1 MSSMERL
8 RHLPFDLVIAI
19 LVSICAG
26 VQAQAG
32 QGDSTH
38 TQPGKPVPEVVRRI
52 PFPID
57 SPAPKSALA
66 VEFRPAEQMTEKDR
80 LLEADAES
88 AIGEKAGFA
97 DLEFNVGKWNYQ
109 QIVCPALPNHL
120 FLGFTRNNGVG
131 DVSLF
136 SASIPRNGEGRV
148 RVIPIQRRGYSFFS
162 PAPINALTISAFNHI
177 RAEEHP
183 DQAPDWVGTALCYAA
198 LAGAHPAA
206 EVPADNPDSKDYLEG
221 PHAIMDIPNRGGAII
236 RLTDVATPRKPM
248 AWTLTFNG
256 KGKLLK
262 AMHVPAAQIGTT
274 KVTPPAQVDAQGK
287 EIEPRS
293 KKVPPSRW

>member
-1 MSSMERL
+1 MGSMERHKRL
-8 RHLPFDLVIAI
+8 ALVLI
-19 LVSICAG
+19 LAFFACVCAG
-26 VQAQAG
+26 VRAQAG
-32 QGDSTH
+32 PGDSAH
-38 TQPGKPVPEVVRRI
+38 TQAGKPVHEGLRPM

-57 SPAPKSALA
+57 SSAPGSVLA
-66 VEFRPAEQMTEKDR
+66 VSFRPAEQMTEKDR

-120 FLGFTRNNGVG
+120 FLSFTRNNGVG

-148 RVIPIQRRGYSFFS
+148 RIIPIQRRGYSFFS

-177 RAEEHP
+177 RTEEHP

-198 LAGAHPAA
+198 LAGAHPAV
-206 EVPADNPDSKDYLEG
+206 EIPADSPNSKDYLAG
-221 PHAIMDIPNRGGAII
+221 PQAIMDIPNRGGAII
-236 RLTDVATPRKPM
+236 RLTDVAAPRKPM

-262 AMHVPAAQIGTT
+262 ATHVPAAQIGAT
-274 KVTPPAQVDAQGK
+274 KVTPPAPADGQGQP
-287 EIEPRS
+287 IEPGA
-293 KKVPPSRW
+293 KAVPPSRW

>member
-1 MSSMERL
+1 MGSMERFK
-8 RHLPFDLVIAI
+8 RLPFVLFIVVIAS
-19 LVSICAG
+19 LCAA

-32 QGDSTH
+32 PSDPTH
-38 TQPGKPVPEVVRRI
+38 EQQGKPVPEVVRPM

-57 SPAPKSALA
+57 SEAPGRALA
-66 VEFRPAEQMTEKDR
+66 VEFRPAEQMAEKDR

-97 DLEFNVGKWNYQ
+97 DLQFNVGKWNYQ

-148 RVIPIQRRGYSFFS
+148 RIIPIQRRGYSFFS

-177 RAEEHP
+177 RAEEHS
-183 DQAPDWVGTALCYAA
+183 DQAPDWAGTALCYAA
-198 LAGAHPAA
+198 LAGAHPEA
-206 EVPADNPDSKDYLEG
+206 EVPADSAAGRKYPQDPRAMMQIPD
-221 PHAIMDIPNRGGAII
+221 HGGAII
-236 RLTDVATPRKPM
+236 HFTDVTVRPRPM
-248 AWTLTFNG
+248 TWTLIFNG
-256 KGKLLK
+256 KGRLLK
-262 AMHVPAAQIGTT
+262 ATHVPAPLIAAKSVPAIPVDGQGKQIEAGAKT
-274 KVTPPAQVDAQGK
+274 VPPAQ
-287 EIEPRS
+287 
-293 KKVPPSRW
+293 W